1 MWYGIQDVP
10 RKRKGRLQTL
20 RYEFHN
26 LRMNDYES
34 AEDSY
39 NYVIIITKKIRLN
52 DEQLDDKRIVG
63 NKYSQV
69 SLDDLN

>member
-1 MWYGIQDVP
+1 
-10 RKRKGRLQTL
+10 
-20 RYEFHN
+20 
-26 LRMNDYES
+26 MNDYES

-52 DEQLDDKRIVG
+52 DEQLDGKRIVG